1 MKNIIVVE
9 CRSTGTNY
17 IADIKNRNYNPIV
30 LNTKI
35 DESEKA
41 KSYCEHVMS
50 EMAKIDY
57 DFEVIN
63 EKDSY
68 DETLELVKKYDPV
81 LVIPASEKGV
91 RLATQLSHDL
101 GLLGN
106 PIENLDA
113 YTLKDTMQEKIAEYG
128 LRCIRGKAVSSIE
141 EALQF
146 YDEENLDEVV
156 IKPVYSAG
164 AVGLK
169 MCSSRT
175 EVIDSLEELFTYENY
190 YGDKINKFIIQE
202 RIIGKEYIVNTVSC
216 NGSHRITTMW
226 EHIKTFTP
234 GGDHVLE
241 STLTIN
247 ELSLGESDLIEYAYD
262 VLDALEI
269 KYGGVHGEYLVDE
282 KGPVLIEV
290 NCRPM
295 GSSMD
300 AKYLDRIS
308 GQHETDSILDSYLN
322 PEKFNYKRN
331 QGYELY
337 EYGAIKYL
345 IVPKDIVAES
355 SPMKYISN
363 KLKSHYKTSQELDD
377 EAKFFVRTQNLET
390 TGGAIYLTHP
400 DGFTLQKDLNF
411 LRNIEK
417 NAFQL
422 VLSCNDNKKI
432 EIKNDYSEVKSILGM
447 VYAYD
452 PTLLV
457 TDCIFE
463 NIDMLQVLPDEI
475 DSIKSEFDCIV
486 VNLDESIVN
495 ENDDIIAHLIL
506 KIIEKVKTGGIILI
520 PKSTYQY
527 IPNGRIGVEAL
538 IRVLDLKL
546 ELPIYDLKGCV
557 VASKK

>member
-1 MKNIIVVE
+1 
-9 CRSTGTNY
+9 
-17 IADIKNRNYNPIV
+17 
-30 LNTKI
+30 
-35 DESEKA
+35 
-41 KSYCEHVMS
+41 
-50 EMAKIDY
+50 
-57 DFEVIN
+57 
-63 EKDSY
+63 
-68 DETLELVKKYDPV
+68 
-81 LVIPASEKGV
+81 
-91 RLATQLSHDL
+91 
-101 GLLGN
+101 
-106 PIENLDA
+106 
-113 YTLKDTMQEKIAEYG
+113 
-128 LRCIRGKAVSSIE
+128 
-141 EALQF
+141 
-146 YDEENLDEVV
+146 
-156 IKPVYSAG
+156 
-164 AVGLK
+164 

-234 GGDHVLE
+234 SGDHVLE

-355 SPMKYISN
+355 SPMKYMSN
-363 KLKSHYKTSQELDD
+363 KLKSHHRTSQELDD
-377 EAKFFVRTQNLET
+377 EARFFVRTQNLET

-422 VLSCNDNKKI
+422 VLSGNDNKKI
-432 EIKNDYSEVKSILGM
+432 EINKDYGEVKSILNR

-457 TDCIFE
+457 TNCIFE
-463 NIDMLQVLPDEI
+463 NIDMLQVRPDEI
-475 DSIKSEFDCIV
+475 DSINSEFDCVV
-486 VNLDESIVN
+486 VNLDKSIID

-506 KIIEKVKTGGIILI
+506 KIIKKVKTGGIILI
-520 PKSTYQY
+520 PKSTYHY

-538 IRVLDLKL
+538 VRVLDLKL

>member
-17 IADIKNRNYNPIV
+17 IADIKNRNYNPVV

-41 KSYCEHVMS
+41 KSYCELVMS
-50 EMAKIDY
+50 DMAKIDD

-68 DETLELVKKYDPV
+68 DETLELVKKYDPI
-81 LVIPASEKGV
+81 LVIPASERGV

-113 YTLKDTMQEKIAEYG
+113 CTLKDSMQEKIAEYG

-141 EALQF
+141 EAVQF
-146 YDEENLDEVV
+146 YDEENLDEVI

-169 MCSSRT
+169 MCSSRN
-175 EVIDSLEELFTYENY
+175 EVIDSLEELFKYENY
-190 YGDKINKFIIQE
+190 YGDRINKFIIQE

-226 EHIKTFTP
+226 EHIKTITP
-234 GGDHVLE
+234 SGDHVLD
-241 STLTIN
+241 STSTIN

-300 AKYLDRIS
+300 AKFLDRIS

-322 PEKFNYKRN
+322 PQKFNYKRN

-377 EAKFFVRTQNLET
+377 EATVFVKTQNLET
-390 TGGAIYLTHP
+390 TGGTIYLTHP
-400 DGFTLQKDLNF
+400 DGFVLQKDLDF
-411 LRNIEK
+411 LRNLEK
-417 NAFQL
+417 YAFEL
-422 VLSCNDNKKI
+422 VLSGNDNKKI
-432 EIKNDYSEVKSILGM
+432 EIKKDYSEVKSILDM
-447 VYAYD
+447 VYSYD

-457 TDCIFE
+457 TDYIFE
-463 NIDMLQVLPDEI
+463 NLDMLQVLPDEI
-475 DSIKSEFDCIV
+475 DSINGEFDCVV
-486 VNLDESIVN
+486 VNLDKSIID
-495 ENDDIIAHLIL
+495 ENDDIIAYMIL

-546 ELPIYDLKGCV
+546 EMPIYDLKGCV
-557 VASKK
+557 VASRK

>member
-113 YTLKDTMQEKIAEYG
+113 YTLKDNMQEKIAEYG

-234 GGDHVLE
+234 SGDHVLE

-331 QGYELY
+331 QRYELY

-355 SPMKYISN
+355 SPMKYMSN

-377 EAKFFVRTQNLET
+377 EARFFVRTQNLET
-390 TGGAIYLTHP
+390 TGGVIYLTHP

-411 LRNIEK
+411 LRNIE
-417 NAFQL
+417 NYAFQL
-422 VLSCNDNKKI
+422 VLSGNDNKKI

-457 TDCIFE
+457 TDYIFE
-463 NIDMLQVLPDEI
+463 NIDMLQVRPDEI
-475 DSIKSEFDCIV
+475 DSIKSEFDCVV

-546 ELPIYDLKGCV
+546 EMPIYDLKGCV